1 MSNTLS
7 VAKASV
13 DHALASEAHT
23 KAFRIDEARDELKD
37 AMYDMHQV
45 GREAGVD
52 SDLYLLVAHVQD
64 RAFDALVA
72 YEDERAKCVVMTK
85 VE

>member
-7 VAKASV
+7 TAKSSV
-13 DHALASEAHT
+13 DHSLASEAYT
-23 KAFRIDEARDELKD
+23 KAFRIDEARDELKS

-45 GREAGVD
+45 GREAGVE
-52 SDLYLLVAHVQD
+52 SDLYLLVAHIQD

-72 YEDERAKCVVMTK
+72 YERELAKCVVMTK
-85 VE
+85 VD